1 MGKFQNSL
9 EMEGKS
15 IIKHSIWSS
24 YQLSAIRCFS
34 ICTFEPIRLQ
44 SAFRKNKDVK
54 KRRDPGRIS
63 TSCGDI
69 PNLNPGNF
77 FGISRT
83 DPELVWDIPTE
94 ILGISPAWFGIR
106 SIHADHAPA
115 EGIWQFA
122 CATTKFFPKQV
133 HEVHLLFAFMSL
145 GYELVVFTSSCK
157 FIKFILVS
165 TSYNSET

>member
-1 MGKFQNSL
+1 MLK
-9 EMEGKS
+9 
-15 IIKHSIWSS
+15 
-24 YQLSAIRCFS
+24 
-34 ICTFEPIRLQ
+34 
-44 SAFRKNKDVK
+44 KDEIPHILRFA
-54 KRRDPGRIS
+54 RRDPGRIS

-69 PNLNPGNF
+69 PNSIPGIF
-77 FGISRT
+77 SGF
-83 DPELVWDIPTE
+83 PELAWDIPTE

-122 CATTKFFPKQV
+122 CATTKFSPKQV